1 MKKKD
6 RIEIAR
12 NILANAA
19 DLNLS
24 KETLLKISRKI
35 DRYVVEYYRKSDT
48 QKEGDN
54 KSEKSNKK

>member
-24 KETLLKISRKI
+24 KETLLKISQKI
-35 DRYVVEYYRKSDT
+35 DRYVVEYYRKGDT
-48 QKEGDN
+48 QKEVDN
-54 KSEKSNKK
+54 KSEKSSRK